1 MAPGVQA
8 GQGSYNDLRCLGV
21 TELTGV
27 FGERPNHAVYW
38 LTVAGGLVRT
48 DSESGN
54 GPSYPKVE
62 VIGGNIATAAGARA
76 LVDHGADGV
85 KVGIGPR
92 SICTTRIVAGVGI
105 PQITAIQNVTEA
117 RSTDIACAREAWRK
131 RFGARPAN
139 ALEKAQQM
147 RFLQSRGF
155 SFDVIRIVISGLE
168 DG

>member
-117 RSTDIACAREAWRK
+117 RST
-131 RFGARPAN
+131 AN
-139 ALEKAQQM
+139 ALGKAQQM